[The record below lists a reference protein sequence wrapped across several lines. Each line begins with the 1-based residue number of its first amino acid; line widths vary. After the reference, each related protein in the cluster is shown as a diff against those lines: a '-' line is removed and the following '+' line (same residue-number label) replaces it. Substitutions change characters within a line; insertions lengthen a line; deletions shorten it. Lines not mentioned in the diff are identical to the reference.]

1 MANKLIKRRFNK
13 LLSGRNNYFEDGS
26 MMRTIPLEE
35 IDTNKILMGDIGNL
49 AAPYE
54 LANSANSGKTAGA
67 GNKGKSFSFKD
78 YFKGALKGA
87 VGSAVGSIGGGLIGG
102 GLQSGTGSVLSGLSS
117 VASAIP
123 GPAGVIT
130 SAALGVAGGLVNRM
144 FGSKLNQENIAK
156 VQANIDSLNS
166 FQSNASNY
174 DSLAENWAN
183 ASRGMTFK
191 DSFIGKD
198 GWFSNKAKNKAN
210 ELRGKISDAEDWVQ
224 NSLSNNAEAIM
235 DTNMMNQL
243 ANYTAFGGQL
253 MTHGS
258 TFDTGLTHIN
268 NGGSHESNPNEGV
281 QMGVDPEGIPNLVEE
296 GETIFNDYVFSN
308 RLKVPK
314 AVRKKYKLRGT
325 KPLTFADAA
334 IQMSKESEER
344 PNDPISQLGLE
355 DSMMKLMMAQE
366 QVRASKEEGKKYARG
381 GKLGRLYEGTGP
393 YTNRLLIGNGLKPS
407 IEPLVLNSQFSYP
420 DDTFTKP
427 FTIKAGDYN
436 IPTPLR
442 TRKGIGEEYW
452 DKFNK
457 DFNTR
462 VDNIFLRPPLENTKP
477 KKTSLFSP
485 EQTWMRYVPAF
496 ASGAFSLTDALGWT
510 NKPDYGEANAM
521 LEASRGAGLYT
532 PVRFNPIGDYMAYRP
547 FDRDYYT
554 NKLSAESGAT
564 RRALANTSGGNRASL
579 SAGLLAAGYG
589 ALDKQGDLFRQAEE
603 FNAKQYS
610 DYKTFNRATKM
621 ANSDGMLK
629 ADTANQQALLNA
641 RSSYLKG
648 ALAAYDARQKERQL
662 TTAAKSANLSNF
674 INSVG
679 DIGRENFSRNMIVS
693 DPSKYYS
700 IDSNGEIRYKNAF
713 YDLDNATQDYITGH
727 ATREVNNKGKKNHA
741 ANGGYLTI
749 KKKRK

>member
-1 MANKLIKRRFNK
+1 MANKLIKRRYNN
-13 LLSGRNNYFEDGS
+13 LLTARNNYFENGS
-26 MMRTIPLEE
+26 EMRTMLVK
-35 IDTNKILMGDIGNL
+35 DLDYSKILMGDIGNL
-49 AAPYE
+49 TAPSE
-54 LANSANSGKTAGA
+54 LANSANPGKTAGV

-78 YFKGALKGA
+78 YFKGALNGA
-87 VGSAVGSIGGGLIGG
+87 VGSAVGSVGGGLIGG
-102 GLQSGTGSVLSGLSS
+102 GLQSGAGSALSGLSS
-117 VASAIP
+117 IASAIP
-123 GPAGVIT
+123 GPAGAIT
-130 SAALGVAGGLVNRM
+130 SAALGIAGGLTNRM

-191 DSFIGKD
+191 NSFIGKD

-210 ELRGKISDAEDWVQ
+210 ELRGQISDAEDWVQ

-314 AVRKKYKLRGT
+314 AVRKKYKLGG
-325 KPLTFADAA
+325 PLTFADAS
-334 IQMSKESEER
+334 IRMSKESEER

-381 GKLGRLYEGTGP
+381 GKLGRKYDGYGP
-393 YTNRLLIGNGLKPS
+393 YANKITIANNLKPTFS
-407 IEPLVLNSQFSYP
+407 PLDTPQLSYP
-420 DDTFTKP
+420 QDP
-427 FTIKAGDYN
+427 NIVAGLSLGNDLMGNPLPSLYN
-436 IPTPLR
+436 R
-442 TRKGIGEEYW
+442 RKGIAEQLAAPVIKNLNAHLDDIMYTPR
-452 DKFNK
+452 N
-457 DFNTR
+457 
-462 VDNIFLRPPLENTKP
+462 KP
-477 KKTSLFSP
+477 KPRLSLFSP
-485 EQTWMRYVPAF
+485 EQTWMRYVPAY
-496 ASGAFSLTDALGWT
+496 ASGIMSLTDALGWT

-579 SAGLLAAGYG
+579 LAGLLAAGYG

-648 ALAAYDARQKERQL
+648 ALAAYDAKQKERQL
-662 TTAAKSANLSNF
+662 ATASRSANLSNF